1 MKADKIK
8 IQNLEVFANHGVFP
22 EENVLG
28 QKFVVSAVLY
38 TDTRKAGQTDELT
51 ASIHY
56 GEVSAF
62 IDRYLK
68 EHTFNYWRRWQRVL
82 QKNCFYRQKGFRRSG
97 WRSKKPWAP
106 VGLPLETVSVEMKEN
121 GIRHILHLDPI
132 SGRVKHYLKRSH

>member
-68 EHTFNYWRRWQRVL
+68 EHTFQL
-82 QKNCFYRQKGFRRSG
+82 LENCFYRQKGFRRSG
-97 WRSKKPWAP
+97 WRSKNP
-106 VGLPLETVSVEMKEN
+106 GHRSVC
-121 GIRHILHLDPI
+121 R
-132 SGRVKHYLKRSH
+132 

>member
-68 EHTFNYWRRWQRVL
+68 EHTFSITGEGGRESCRRTAFTDKRASEDPAGDQKTLGTGRSAARDGQR
-82 QKNCFYRQKGFRRSG
+82 G
-97 WRSKKPWAP
+97 
-106 VGLPLETVSVEMKEN
+106 
-121 GIRHILHLDPI
+121 D
-132 SGRVKHYLKRSH
+132 

>member
-68 EHTFNYWRRWQRVL
+68 EHTFQLLEKVAESLAEELLLQTKGL
-82 QKNCFYRQKGFRRSG
+82 QKIRLEI
-97 WRSKKPWAP
+97 KKPWAP
-106 VGLPLETVSVEMKEN
+106 VVCRWRRSAWRLKEN

-132 SGRVKHYLKRSH
+132 SGTVKLI

>member
-68 EHTFNYWRRWQRVL
+68 EHTFQLLEKVAESLAEELLLQTKGLQKIRLEIKNPGHRSVCRWRR
-82 QKNCFYRQKGFRRSG
+82 SA
-97 WRSKKPWAP
+97 WR
-106 VGLPLETVSVEMKEN
+106 LKEN

-132 SGRVKHYLKRSH
+132 SGTVKLI

>member
-1 MKADKIK
+1 MYGFMMWKKSACDQNDESSDEDVTMKADKIK

-68 EHTFNYWRRWQRVL
+68 EHTFQLLEKVAESLAEELLL
-82 QKNCFYRQKGFRRSG
+82 QTK
-97 WRSKKPWAP
+97 
-106 VGLPLETVSVEMKEN
+106 GLPE
-121 GIRHILHLDPI
+121 DPAGDQKTLGT
-132 SGRVKHYLKRSH
+132 GRSAARDGQRGD

>member
-68 EHTFNYWRRWQRVL
+68 EHTFQLLEKVAESLAEELLLQTKRASEDPAGDQKTLGTGRSAARDGQR
-82 QKNCFYRQKGFRRSG
+82 G
-97 WRSKKPWAP
+97 
-106 VGLPLETVSVEMKEN
+106 
-121 GIRHILHLDPI
+121 D
-132 SGRVKHYLKRSH
+132 

>member
-68 EHTFNYWRRWQRVL
+68 EHTFQLLEKVAESLAEELLLQSKRASEDPAGDQKTLGTGRSAARDGQR
-82 QKNCFYRQKGFRRSG
+82 G
-97 WRSKKPWAP
+97 
-106 VGLPLETVSVEMKEN
+106 
-121 GIRHILHLDPI
+121 D
-132 SGRVKHYLKRSH
+132 